1 MMGVSAGGGR
11 EDQQKIE
18 ASIRE
23 PGNDAGKR
31 VLTSKRGH
39 FHTLKVSCVI
49 DT

>member
-1 MMGVSAGGGR
+1 MMGVSASGGR

-31 VLTSKRGH
+31 VLVSEAT
-39 FHTLKVSCVI
+39 FTLSKVSGVI